1 MYYLKRCLV
10 FLLVFA
16 FVSCGPHKVC
26 SGLNPE
32 IGKYNTPKK
41 IRKGRRSLHSGPEK
55 EAYHR
60 RAKKMKK
67 RKSRPGKSVPVKRG
81 IFSFRFGGS
90 IHIGGGGGGVK
101 VGGGGNVQAQQK
113 N

>member
-1 MYYLKRCLV
+1 MCYFKRCLV
-10 FLLVFA
+10 FLLVFS
-16 FVSCGPHKVC
+16 FVSCGTHKVC

-41 IRKGRRSLHSGPEK
+41 IRKGSRSLHSGPEK

-67 RKSRPGKSVPVKRG
+67 KKSRSGKSVGVKRRL
-81 IFSFRFGGS
+81 FTFHFGGS
-90 IHIGGGGGGVK
+90 AHIGG
-101 VGGGGNVQAQQK
+101 GGGGNVQAQKK